1 VVPPVDV
8 AALAARVAA
17 RRRQLDREA
26 GRAQQVVA
34 DGMAAEAAI
43 AVLEHQV
50 DTCAK
55 TAALLTTFGEEA
67 QEDARAQFEA
77 WASRAL
83 QMIFGTELTFGLT
96 AGESGGQTTLEPV
109 IRSVYGGTITETSV
123 LGARGGGMAAVT
135 GFVMRLVMLL
145 HTPGA
150 RRVLFLDESF
160 GMASKEFEPRIAEFL
175 REVADKA
182 GVQIVLVTHSDAYSD
197 LADLEIRLALG
208 EDGRTRA
215 EFELEEAAW

>member
-1 VVPPVDV
+1 VVPTVADV

-17 RRRQLDREA
+17 RRRQLDREV

-34 DGMAAEAAI
+34 DGEAAEAAI
-43 AVLEHQV
+43 AVLEHLT

-83 QMIFGTELTFGLT
+83 QMIFGTELSFGLV
-96 AGESGGQTTLEPV
+96 AGESGGQPTLEPV

-123 LGARGGGMAAVT
+123 LDARGGGMAAVT
-135 GFVMRLVMLL
+135 GFVMRLVMILL
-145 HTPGA
+145 TPSV
-150 RRVLFLDESF
+150 RRVLFLDETF
-160 GMASKEFEPRIAEFL
+160 GMVAKGFEPRIAEFL

-197 LADLEIRLALG
+197 LADTEIRLELG
-208 EDGRTRA
+208 PDGLTRA
-215 EFELEEAAW
+215 CEGKSE